1 MHFNRVD
8 ERPGI
13 RLKLFEGIKTRTHPV
28 KDGQKGDSMKKFSSL
43 ATLLAVFGLFF
54 AFGSRQARADSFTMT
69 LTGVGGASAGPYYI
83 YPYDFTIKAGATT
96 YTDVALMCINFDR
109 EIYFGETWTANEFT
123 AASLGENYEEAAYLY
138 SKAASGATPDAVA
151 DAQWAA
157 WYLFDPG
164 AGDIDPADGH
174 NITSMITSAALN
186 YGAYANYDVYL
197 PVAGSQIPNT
207 DGLPQIFIG
216 NGEPPNEPTP
226 EPSALVLLA
235 TGLLGL
241 ASLLYFKKR
250 GAPAHVQI

>member
-1 MHFNRVD
+1 
-8 ERPGI
+8 
-13 RLKLFEGIKTRTHPV
+13 
-28 KDGQKGDSMKKFSSL
+28 MKKFSSL
-43 ATLLAVFGLFF
+43 ATLIAVFGLFF

-69 LTGVGGASAGPYYI
+69 LTGVGGAAAGPYYI
-83 YPYDFTIKAGATT
+83 YPYEFTIKAGGTT
-96 YTDVALMCINFDR
+96 STNVALMCINFDR

-123 AASLGENYEEAAYLY
+123 AGSLGQKYEEAAYFY
-138 SKAASGATPDAVA
+138 SEAAGGSTPNAVS

-174 NITSMITSAALN
+174 NVTGMLTLAALN
-186 YGAYANYDVYL
+186 YSGYANYDVYL
-197 PVAGSQIPNT
+197 PVAGSQPKG

-216 NGEPPNEPTP
+216 NGEPPYDVTP
-226 EPSALVLLA
+226 EPTSLILLA

-250 GAPAHVQI
+250 GTPAAAQF